1 MTQLPLF
8 LLLSFSSLAY
18 ARPGANK
25 HKQEA
30 ASTQQPAEG
39 SIWDSIEAAPPADAD
54 AAPTAPADAETAQ
67 DSGGDAYPTPA
78 EGNLWDY
85 VEGGSNDPDDTVH
98 AEIVEES
105 AELREA
111 RRMEESFLTRV
122 RVAPPTEFYQDPIKV
137 LEFDPLHLDKVNAA
151 DFDIPIDVNEDVIR
165 WLKYFTGNG
174 RKYYAKWM
182 GRSTVFRPMMYEKLR
197 AAGLPEDLVYLSM
210 VESGYS
216 SNAYSSAAAAGLW
229 QFIPSTGRLYDLRVD
244 SWVDERRD
252 PEAATDAAIAFL
264 GDLYKEFGD
273 WRLVWAAY
281 NGGPGRVTRGQERHG
296 TKDFWELVAKN
307 AFASETDN
315 YVPKIM
321 AAAIIG
327 HNPERYGFTDINFQP
342 MLSRDTVRIDQGM
355 FGLDVLAE
363 AAGVSVDEL
372 REMNPHLRQFAIPPE
387 GTFVHV
393 PKGTGEAFAA
403 NVAAIPPEKRLS
415 FQEHRVAKGET
426 LGTIARKYGV
436 SVSDLQ
442 RANHIKNPNQ
452 ISVGTRLVIPGA
464 GASAAALAK
473 AEAPAER
480 SSSAE
485 SASKSTAKSSSSST
499 SAKSS
504 GKSSSSKSL
513 VNSAGA
519 GSKTPKTALTWHTV
533 KKGENLSA
541 IATRYGVTTSDL
553 MRWNGMSN
561 ANHVE
566 AGQKLKVYTPASE
579 WTTVTVRSGD
589 TLSTI
594 AGRYGCSVSDLKT
607 WNKLGGSTIY
617 AGQKLKVQKK

>member
-1 MTQLPLF
+1 MPHIPLL
-8 LLLSFSSLAY
+8 LLLSLSNLAF
-18 ARPGANK
+18 AGK
-25 HKQEA
+25 SQSHKKEKEA
-30 ASTQQPAEG
+30 AASQPPEG
-39 SIWDSIEAAPPADAD
+39 SIWDIIEAQPPADAD
-54 AAPTAPADAETAQ
+54 AGTDAATEGAPAPTTTAETA
-67 DSGGDAYPTPA
+67 GEAYPNPA

-85 VEGGSNDPDDTVH
+85 VEGGSGDPDDNVN

-105 AELREA
+105 EELREA

-122 RVAPPTEFYQDPIKV
+122 RVNPPVEFYQDPIKV
-137 LEFDPLHLDKVNAA
+137 LAFDPLHLDKVIAA
-151 DFDIPIDVNEDVIR
+151 DFDIPIDVNEDVVR

-174 RKYYAKWM
+174 RKYYARWM
-182 GRSTVFRPMMYEKLR
+182 SRSTVYRPMMYEKLR
-197 AAGLPEDLVYLSM
+197 AAGLPDDLVYLSM

-216 SNAYSSAAAAGLW
+216 SSAYSSAAAAGLW

-252 PEAATDAAIAFL
+252 PEASTDAAIAFL
-264 GDLYKEFGD
+264 GDLYKQFGD

-281 NGGPGRVTRGQERHG
+281 NGGPGRVTKGQDRYD

-327 HNPERYGFTDINFQP
+327 HNPERYGFTDIDFQP
-342 MLSRDTVRIDQGM
+342 RLSRDTVTIKEGM
-355 FGLDVLAE
+355 FGLDVLAD

-372 REMNPHLRQFAIPPE
+372 RDMNPHLRQLAVPPE

-393 PKGTGEAFAA
+393 PKGRGETFAA
-403 NVAAIPPEKRLS
+403 NVAAIPPEKRLT

-436 SVSDLQ
+436 SVTDLQ

-452 ISVGTRLVIPGA
+452 ISVGTRLVIPGK
-464 GASAAALAK
+464 GV
-473 AEAPAER
+473 
-480 SSSAE
+480 SSSAYASATPKAE
-485 SASKSTAKSSSSST
+485 SSAPAAEKSSTKSSSAKTST
-499 SAKSS
+499 
-504 GKSSSSKSL
+504 KSSSSKSL
-513 VNSAGA
+513 VSSAGA

-533 KKGENLSA
+533 RKGENLSA
-541 IATRYGVTTSDL
+541 IATRYGVTTADL
-553 MRWNGMSN
+553 LRWNGMSN

-579 WTTVTVRSGD
+579 WTTHTVRSGD
-589 TLSTI
+589 TLSSI
-594 AGRYGCSVSDLKT
+594 ASKYGCSVSDLQT
-607 WNKLGGSTIY
+607 WNKLSGSTIL